1 MARTK
6 SQKGALATGVTFAF
20 FMGEAIIHYNMGQ
33 SAGSE
38 DHKWSLPPVHELGKM
53 ALIVGAF
60 SVASG
65 AVIGLL
71 D

>member
-6 SQKGALATGVTFAF
+6 SEKGALATGITFAF

-33 SAGSE
+33 KAGSE
-38 DHKWSLPPVHELGKM
+38 DHKWSLPPVKELGKM
-53 ALIVGAF
+53 ALIVGGF
-60 SVASG
+60 SVLSG
-65 AVIGLL
+65 AVIAAL